1 MRSDTALRPSV
12 AAAFESF
19 VDYAG
24 LFPPAQ
30 LSPTDAVAEYADA
43 RQGSH
48 AWMLGRFIVPASRV
62 HELGDRA
69 RDFSLSVIIDAKAIG
84 SDTGAWFAGV
94 QQTLA
99 SAAQRRE
106 MGSRIEAV
114 EILLPALRQRR
125 DTHDAAI
132 GQVGALL
139 RRHGLR
145 DLPVYLELP
154 RGPRWLEELRD
165 AFGAIARSGLGA
177 KLRCGGLSADAFPS
191 TQEVAAFVAAATAEG
206 VPFKATAGLH
216 HPVRH
221 YAQEQGAYMHGFLNL
236 LAASVFAPGADEQT
250 VIDIVAEENA
260 GAFVFD
266 IDSFSWRDMRVGIE
280 ELQRARKRAFV
291 GYGSCSFAEP
301 VQDLI
306 ALGVFSA

>member
-1 MRSDTALRPSV
+1 MRSDTTLRPSV
-12 AAAFESF
+12 AAAFESL

-30 LSPTDAVAEYADA
+30 LSTSDAIAEYTGA

-69 RDFSLSVIIDAKAIG
+69 RDFPLSVITDANATA
-84 SDTGAWFAGV
+84 SDAGAWFAGM

-99 SAAQRRE
+99 SVARNRE
-106 MGSRIEAV
+106 TGARIEAL

-125 DTHDAAI
+125 ETHDAAV

-139 RRHGLR
+139 QLHGLR
-145 DLPVYLELP
+145 DLPAFVELP
-154 RGPRWLEELRD
+154 RGPRWLEDLHY
-165 AFGAIARSGLGA
+165 AVGAIARAGLGA
-177 KLRCGGLSADAFPS
+177 KLRCGGLTPDAFPS
-191 TQEVAAFVAAATAEG
+191 TQEVAAFVAVATEAG

-221 YAQEQGAYMHGFLNL
+221 YAPAEGAYMHGFLNL
-236 LAASVFAPGADEQT
+236 LAASVFAPDADEPT
-250 VIDIVAEENA
+250 LIDIVSEERA
-260 GAFVFD
+260 AAFAFD
-266 IDSFSWRDMRVGIE
+266 VDSFSWRDRRAGVE
-280 ELQRARKRAFV
+280 ELHRAREGAFV
-291 GYGSCSFAEP
+291 AYGSCSFTEP
-301 VQDLI
+301 VEDVI
-306 ALGVFSA
+306 ALGLFSP